1 MRTGTA
7 KERSKAMRMKTVWIL
22 PCLLLMLAVTITA
35 DAVASSSMSQIAG
48 MNRPAEVGHTKQIT
62 GRIDYQH
69 VGSRGETDD
78 QGRRL
83 IWEGTIEGDL
93 TGTMK
98 WWFGQSPAP
107 TTNYRHGRVA
117 YYVGRWEIWDAS
129 GRLLVAGESAGKT
142 VLPDG
147 EDGIWDGHG
156 VVTEAGGR
164 LDVLKG
170 RRISE
175 TGPVLLGPV
184 PSGTGIFVI
193 Y

>member
-1 MRTGTA
+1 MRI
-7 KERSKAMRMKTVWIL
+7 KAVWIL
-22 PCLLLMLAVTITA
+22 PCFLLMLAVA
-35 DAVASSSMSQIAG
+35 VSPDVVASSPVSQTASMNGPGRI
-48 MNRPAEVGHTKQIT
+48 GHTGQIT

-98 WWFGQSPAP
+98 WWFGPSPAP
-107 TTNYRHGRVA
+107 VTNYSHGRVV
-117 YYVGRWEIWDAS
+117 YYAGRWEIWHAS
-129 GRLLVAGESAGKT
+129 GTLLLAGESAGKT

-156 VVTEAGGR
+156 VVTEAHASLNG
-164 LDVLKG
+164 LKG

-184 PSGTGIFVI
+184 LSGTGLFMI